1 MSKIISLIVLLVV
14 VVIIVNS
21 MDKKDIK
28 KPVEN
33 NGEVTSSTTDKIS
46 FGIKKEDGSLEDIKL
61 NNGKY
66 SISPS
71 EITINWIGRK
81 VVLKNWIDKGTINL
95 GSGEFEIKDGKVI
108 SNSFVI
114 DMKSIKASATG
125 AGGGQDKLSTHLKS
139 ADFFDVEK
147 FASTTFVVKEITMAS
162 STKESYIL
170 KGDLT
175 IKDSTNEVSIP
186 VTVDRSK
193 KDMIVAN
200 GSIDLDRTLW
210 NVKYGSGKFFDNLG
224 NNVIDDMFNV
234 SFEIKINTSTYKVE
248 AI

>member
-1 MSKIISLIVLLVV
+1 MSKIISLIVLLVIAV
-14 VVIIVNS
+14 VVINS
-21 MDKKDIK
+21 IDKKDIK
-28 KPVEN
+28 KSVESTD
-33 NGEVTSSTTDKIS
+33 EVTASTTDKVS
-46 FGIKKEDGSLEDIKL
+46 FGIKKEDGSLENIKL

-66 SISPS
+66 NIPPG
-71 EITINWIGRK
+71 EITIGWIGKK

-95 GSGEFEIKDGKVI
+95 AKGEFEIKDGKVI

-114 DMKSIKASATG
+114 DMRSIKTSATG

-147 FASTTFVVKEITMAS
+147 FASTTFVVREIVMAS
-162 STKESYIL
+162 STKETYIL

-175 IKDSTNEVSIP
+175 IKDSTNEISIP

-193 KDMIVAN
+193 KDMIIAN

-234 SFEIKINTSTYKVE
+234 NFEIKINTSTYKVE